1 MTEQDVPQEELE
13 QVFSGRYE
21 ITHRLG
27 QGGQSM
33 VYCARRRADGALC
46 TVKQVRPEAIPDLE
60 QNLRILRRLDHPQL
74 PRFRELGQGD
84 GVLYIVQDYLPGVSL
99 KQILESNR
107 RMGVPARWPK
117 VLGWMRSA
125 CEPLAYLHESQP
137 PILHCDL
144 KPANLILRQDG
155 AVCLA
160 DFDISRELTGQCVPI
175 RAMSM
180 AYASPEQK
188 QFLPLDPRTDVY
200 SLGVTAFQLLAHE
213 LPGERLFHRPLPRR
227 VERLLSRCLAANPE
241 RRFQSVGEL
250 REELDEILSCERSQ
264 LS

>member
-1 MTEQDVPQEELE
+1 MTEQDVPQQELE
-13 QVFSGRYE
+13 QIFSGRYE
-21 ITHRLG
+21 VTRRLG
-27 QGGQSM
+27 QGGQSL
-33 VYCARRRADGALC
+33 VFCARRRSDGALC

-74 PRFRELGQGD
+74 PRFCELGRGD

-117 VLGWMRSA
+117 VLGWMYSA

-137 PILHCDL
+137 PILHCDI

-155 AVCLA
+155 TVCLV
-160 DFDISRELTGQCVPI
+160 DFDIARELTGQTVPI

-200 SLGVTAFQLLAHE
+200 SLGVTAFQLLTHE
-213 LPGERLFHRPLPRR
+213 LPGESLFHRPLPRR
-227 VERLLSRCLAANPE
+227 VERLLSCCLAANSE
-241 RRFQSVGEL
+241 RRFQSVEEL
-250 REELDEILSCERSQ
+250 RKELDEILCCERSQ
-264 LS
+264 TS